1 MILKGKSLGCVS
13 FKLVISYNTYLTDEH
28 LTYFPNI
35 LISNLQSSSISKRFI
50 WQDGDPVLNKIH
62 SLLITNEISLTKK
75 INNILVDLYNDLGY
89 FLYHLIHLQK

>member
-50 WQDGDPVLNKIH
+50 
-62 SLLITNEISLTKK
+62 
-75 INNILVDLYNDLGY
+75 
-89 FLYHLIHLQK
+89 